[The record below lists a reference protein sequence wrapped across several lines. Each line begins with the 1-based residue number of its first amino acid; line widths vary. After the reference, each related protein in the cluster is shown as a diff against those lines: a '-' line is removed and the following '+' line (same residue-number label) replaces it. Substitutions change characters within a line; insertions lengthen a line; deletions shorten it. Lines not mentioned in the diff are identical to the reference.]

1 MKNLRDSVQDSSTS
15 RVNWDNSDIDSSD
28 DEIQTDS
35 PNLPNSDVDTEMRR
49 ATKRAY
55 KKLLEK
61 DDFAGLQTNESWN
74 NSGRIG
80 ISKIYVD
87 EFHTHLNSI
96 DPNIQFTVETEEEGA
111 ISFLDTKTT
120 RQDDGFMLVSVYRKP
135 THTDRYL
142 DFNSH
147 HHIQH
152 KRSVAKTLLGRARNI
167 PSSPRDKSSET
178 KHVFDALGANSYPVN
193 FLKSCKTPGPQQRT
207 QPQQPQQPEQDRG
220 FLVLPYIKDV
230 SEKIT
235 RTLNK
240 FNVRVA
246 HKSTHTISSILK
258 KPKDRIDK
266 ISTTGVV
273 YRNCKECNKVY
284 VGQIS
289 RALKTRIKEHT
300 KTFFNLDRNSQLV
313 QHHLQTQHDFD
324 FDGVEIIDRESQWNK
339 RLVLEAWH
347 SMRESNSINEHIY
360 FP

>member
-1 MKNLRDSVQDSSTS
+1 M
-15 RVNWDNSDIDSSD
+15 
-28 DEIQTDS
+28 
-35 PNLPNSDVDTEMRR
+35 
-49 ATKRAY
+49 
-55 KKLLEK
+55 
-61 DDFAGLQTNESWN
+61 
-74 NSGRIG
+74 
-80 ISKIYVD
+80 
-87 EFHTHLNSI
+87 
-96 DPNIQFTVETEEEGA
+96 
-111 ISFLDTKTT
+111 
-120 RQDDGFMLVSVYRKP
+120 
-135 THTDRYL
+135 
-142 DFNSH
+142 
-147 HHIQH
+147 QH

-207 QPQQPQQPEQDRG
+207 QPQQPQQPEQDRA
-220 FLVLPYIKDV
+220 FVVLPYIKDV

-240 FNVRVA
+240 FNVRVS

-273 YRNCKECNKVY
+273 YRINCKECNKVY
-284 VGQIS
+284 VGQTS

-360 FP
+360 FPKVYNILK

>member
-1 MKNLRDSVQDSSTS
+1 MSLSEIFRLRIISIQGIMVNDMVASKVVQMMLYQLHLL
-15 RVNWDNSDIDSSD
+15 
-28 DEIQTDS
+28 QTDFWM
-35 PNLPNSDVDTEMRR
+35 PYGFHRYVD
-49 ATKRAY
+49 
-55 KKLLEK
+55 
-61 DDFAGLQTNESWN
+61 DSHV
-74 NSGRIG
+74 G

-120 RQDDGFMLVSVYRKP
+120 RQDDGSILVSVYRKP

-147 HHIQH
+147 HHMQH

-220 FLVLPYIKDV
+220 FVVLPYIKDV

-240 FNVRVA
+240 FNVRVS

-266 ISTTGVV
+266 SSTTGVV
-273 YRNCKECNKVY
+273 YRINCKE
-284 VGQIS
+284 
-289 RALKTRIKEHT
+289 
-300 KTFFNLDRNSQLV
+300 
-313 QHHLQTQHDFD
+313 
-324 FDGVEIIDRESQWNK
+324 
-339 RLVLEAWH
+339 
-347 SMRESNSINEHIY
+347 
-360 FP
+360 